1 MGASAR
7 ETSTH
12 YVWPVYTAASG
23 YRIVINEFKNPKQ
36 MVAGYATTL
45 HNHRY
50 SFVSLM
56 LSGRYRQVLCE
67 VEMDGYGH
75 ATRLCEIGNDNVT
88 QGSIVALDGDMFH
101 CLTDIKNRTMTL
113 VVRCPAAREASI
125 SVDIRTLRT
134 SRHLPVEA
142 RIVELMDG
150 LATVDET
157 GTRKGN
163 LDA

>member
-1 MGASAR
+1 
-7 ETSTH
+7 
-12 YVWPVYTAASG
+12 
-23 YRIVINEFKNPKQ
+23 
-36 MVAGYATTL
+36 
-45 HNHRY
+45 
-50 SFVSLM
+50 
-56 LSGRYRQVLCE
+56 
-67 VEMDGYGH
+67 
-75 ATRLCEIGNDNVT
+75 
-88 QGSIVALDGDMFH
+88 
-101 CLTDIKNRTMTL
+101 MTL